1 MRPSGPAFAAAEVAA
16 VVAAAAVEED
26 VVVVGAMGRYIS
38 RAGCPLL
45 FPLSLFSLLPSLSR
59 SPHPKLPISPP
70 GPVALL
76 SLFYATFFWW
86 RLLRYVTIRR
96 APSKRNN
103 NNARWCLIFSIFIIL
118 SSAINQARGLTG
130 FSPIALIF
138 FKRSLF
144 NFGRMCSYL
153 RMWLKESRIHRNT
166 ETDSKERRYKCF
178 SNRFFEKRRERSVP
192 HTTPGYE
199 FNVSPE
205 TLV

>member
-1 MRPSGPAFAAAEVAA
+1 MRPSGPAFTAAEVAA
-16 VVAAAAVEED
+16 VAEEE

-103 NNARWCLIFSIFIIL
+103 NNARWWWFDIFDFYIFCRAQ
-118 SSAINQARGLTG
+118 STEREVKQDFRP
-130 FSPIALIF
+130 SPSF
-138 FKRSLF
+138 
-144 NFGRMCSYL
+144 
-153 RMWLKESRIHRNT
+153 
-166 ETDSKERRYKCF
+166 F
-178 SNRFFEKRRERSVP
+178 SNGLFS
-192 HTTPGYE
+192 
-199 FNVSPE
+199 
-205 TLV
+205 TLVECVPTYACG